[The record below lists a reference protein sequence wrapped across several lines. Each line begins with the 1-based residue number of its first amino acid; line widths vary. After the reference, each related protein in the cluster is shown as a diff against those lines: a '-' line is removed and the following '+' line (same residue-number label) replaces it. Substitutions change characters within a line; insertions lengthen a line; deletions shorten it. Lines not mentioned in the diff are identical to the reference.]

1 MEKPFDD
8 LHVGIES
15 QLLNSPEHIPDSA
28 AVSAARKGGDTVDGL
43 IALGKALS
51 RQLRYRQAILAYTQ
65 ALKMDPDNRTV
76 LRLRAGRYLTT
87 LQSDLALRDFEQCLA
102 FGGDKLDCGY
112 RMGLAHY
119 YAGRYSQAAQT
130 FESCISLCDDEMG
143 IAVIYWHTLSACRA
157 GVAPSLLCL
166 YNTGMKVGHHTA
178 YEKAMRIWSG
188 AEVYSDGQTRLA
200 LEPDDMEYAITQYGL
215 AYHPQCPDRQK
226 ILTEIIARDGFWPCF
241 SYLAAWND
249 LH

>member
-1 MEKPFDD
+1 MEKPFDSIY
-8 LHVGIES
+8 VGIES
-15 QLLNSPEHIPDSA
+15 QLLNSPEHIPDSP
-28 AVSAARKGGDTVDGL
+28 AVSAARKDGDTVDGL
-43 IALGKALS
+43 IVLGKALS
-51 RQLRYRQAILAYTQ
+51 QQLRYRQAILAYTQ

-188 AEVYSDGQTRLA
+188 AEVYSDGQTKLA

>member
-28 AVSAARKGGDTVDGL
+28 AVSAARKDGDTVDGL

-51 RQLRYRQAILAYTQ
+51 WQLRYRQAILAYTQ

-157 GVAPSLLCL
+157 GVAPS
-166 YNTGMKVGHHTA
+166 HTRPV
-178 YEKAMRIWSG
+178 KAAR
-188 AEVYSDGQTRLA
+188 YA
-200 LEPDDMEYAITQYGL
+200 LRPASRPRFPPPDAG
-215 AYHPQCPDRQK
+215 QCPPGCGWR
-226 ILTEIIARDGFWPCF
+226 
-241 SYLAAWND
+241 
-249 LH
+249 

>member
-28 AVSAARKGGDTVDGL
+28 AVSAARKDGDTVDGL

-51 RQLRYRQAILAYTQ
+51 WQLRYRQAILAYTQ

-102 FGGDKLDCGY
+102 FGGG
-112 RMGLAHY
+112 
-119 YAGRYSQAAQT
+119 QA
-130 FESCISLCDDEMG
+130 
-143 IAVIYWHTLSACRA
+143 
-157 GVAPSLLCL
+157 
-166 YNTGMKVGHHTA
+166 
-178 YEKAMRIWSG
+178 
-188 AEVYSDGQTRLA
+188 
-200 LEPDDMEYAITQYGL
+200 
-215 AYHPQCPDRQK
+215 
-226 ILTEIIARDGFWPCF
+226 
-241 SYLAAWND
+241 
-249 LH
+249 